1 MRKNVL
7 ALSIAA
13 LIGGAASAGVV
24 IPTSAGNGDAVANPA
39 GGVYPLATALNPTV
53 TGVGHILAVPYFT
66 TQGTNKTLLNI
77 VNTDNVNGK
86 AVKLRYRGA
95 QNSDDVFD
103 ITIYLSPGDVWSAE
117 VAAAEDGS
125 GVSRLVTSDTSCTLP
140 YKQDIKDLGG
150 KFKTDRVRDADKA
163 QTREGYIEIL
173 NTADVPPTLVNAAT
187 GALGATA
194 NPLWNAIKHA
204 TSGTTAGTPTCAT
217 AVLDLQENDLDTF
230 AAATANSWHTRGY
243 NYPTGGL
250 FANWTIVNV
259 AGFASFSGTATSVAA
274 QTAGGVNGVGN
285 IVWFPQTS
293 AAQANGADANAAAT
307 LSADP
312 LLLSG
317 KVISAKYDYPDL
329 STPYTGAVTPAAQ
342 ANNLTAALATS
353 AVSNEFITGNGF
365 STDWVLSQPTRRY
378 HVAVDYSASGAAR
391 RLFRDNAGGG
401 TSTTVG
407 TQYYTATAAAGVTAN
422 TNLNVANDIAG
433 VAANNVVCVVPGTLR
448 GYNRE
453 ELTKTTFV
461 ISPATALT
469 LCGEVSVL
477 SFNNTGE
484 SVVGGVLT
492 RSNLSTGTGMS
503 EGWFRINTP
512 AAATAV
518 TGLPIIGYSASKV
531 SGANLGG
538 AWTHRTVR

>member
-13 LIGGAASAGVV
+13 LIGGAASAGQVFDNV
-24 IPTSAGNGDAVANPA
+24 GATAVPNGA
-39 GGVYPLATALNPTV
+39 GVYVPATALNPTV
-53 TGVGHILAVPYFT
+53 TGVGHILTVPYFT

-103 ITIYLSPGDVWSAE
+103 ITIYLSPGDAWTAE

-125 GVSRLVTSDTSCTLP
+125 GLSRLVTSDTSCTLP

-150 KFKTDRVRDADKA
+150 KFKTDRVRDASAA

-194 NPLWNAIKHA
+194 NPLYAAIKHA
-204 TSGTTAGTPTCAT
+204 TAGATAGTPTCAT
-217 AVLDLQENDLDTF
+217 AVLDLQENDLTAFD
-230 AAATANSWHTRGY
+230 ATALNAWNNRGY
-243 NYPTGGL
+243 NFPSGGL
-250 FANWTIVNV
+250 FANWTVVNV
-259 AGFASFSGTATSVAA
+259 AGFASFSGEAAAVAAHTTATSGI
-274 QTAGGVNGVGN
+274 TGVGN

-293 AAQANGADANAAAT
+293 AAQANGTDPTNVAT

-317 KVISAKYDYPDL
+317 AVISAKYDYPDL
-329 STPYTGAVTPAAQ
+329 STPYTTAATPTTQ
-342 ANNLTAALATS
+342 ATNLTNALATA

-365 STDWVLSQPTRRY
+365 STDWILSQPTRRY
-378 HVAVDYSASGAAR
+378 HVAVNYAAAAASRLVFRSGA
-391 RLFRDNAGGG
+391 G
-401 TSTTVG
+401 TSLVAG
-407 TQYYTATAAAGVTAN
+407 TDHYAPVNTKANTAT
-422 TNLNVANDIAG
+422 DIAG
-433 VAANNVVCVVPGTLR
+433 TPAATVACVVPGTLR

-461 ISPATALT
+461 ISPASALT

-492 RSNLSTGTGMS
+492 RSNVNTGTGMA
-503 EGWFRINTP
+503 EGWMRVNTP
-512 AAATAV
+512 GAVAA
-518 TGLPIIGYSASKV
+518 GLPIIGYSASKV
-531 SGANLGG
+531 NGANLGG
-538 AWTHRTVR
+538 AWAHRTVR